1 MTINASAPYKPVASI
16 LQPASN
22 KIQTV
27 LNYDKIQ
34 EAHVLTLSLT
44 INGFLA
50 TSQFILCRRK
60 MQVDRQREV
69 RQYESEP
76 PGTQCTEVCGLCV
89 CVYECATCVLWGER
103 CFSLSLF
110 LYPHLSP
117 RLSPSL
123 WLVSCCE
130 KQCLGN
136 ALLIHT
142 RYRRV

>member
-60 MQVDRQREV
+60 MQVDRERWGNTKV
-69 RQYESEP
+69 NHLALTVLR
-76 PGTQCTEVCGLCV
+76 CVCLCV
-89 CVYECATCVLWGER
+89 CVWVCYMRVVRRALLFTL
-103 CFSLSLF
+103 SLS
-110 LYPHLSP
+110 
-117 RLSPSL
+117 LSPSL
-123 WLVSCCE
+123 SPSLSLSMVGVLLW
-130 KQCLGN
+130 KAMPRQCTAHSHAISAGV
-136 ALLIHT
+136 I
-142 RYRRV
+142 